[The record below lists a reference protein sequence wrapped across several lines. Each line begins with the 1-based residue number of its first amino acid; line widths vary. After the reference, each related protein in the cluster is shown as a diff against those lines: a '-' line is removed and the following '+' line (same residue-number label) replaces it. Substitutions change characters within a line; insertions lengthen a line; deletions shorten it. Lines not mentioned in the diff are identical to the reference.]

1 MLIRFPPLVNHSP
14 PPRAAPFADLTHVVP
29 RPVLSFLRRDIFAVA
44 AVPGRSA
51 CVRALAADVAKVS
64 FEGAS
69 AGTASLDLKT
79 ASPDVAK
86 GLVHKYVV
94 MVRQNARRGTASTLT
109 KSEVRGGGRKPFK
122 QKGTGNARAG
132 SNRTPLKPGGGVV
145 FGPKPKDWS
154 IKMNKKERRL
164 AMATAIQS
172 AAAASSLIVVD
183 SLAGAVPKTK
193 AMANA
198 LKSWGVAE
206 GEKAY
211 ITTKD
216 APSLQLEG
224 SNSSTLF
231 LMQDLV
237 DAYEAFQSPPTSPPS
252 PEPQPPADD
261 HSNSDGG
268 GDGGVRKRARDD
280 AASDGSDAPV
290 AKARHVEFG
299 SECFGP
305 EQLEERVA
313 NLTRRFPDHSEA
325 TIRAALHAS
334 GGHGGKA
341 ATRLEC
347 WAGDAWA
354 SE

>member
-1 MLIRFPPLVNHSP
+1 M
-14 PPRAAPFADLTHVVP
+14 D
-29 RPVLSFLRRDIFAVA
+29 
-44 AVPGRSA
+44 
-51 CVRALAADVAKVS
+51 ALAAQVSKVS
-64 FEGAS
+64 FDGAS
-69 AGTASLDLKT
+69 AGTATLDVKV
-79 ASPDVAK
+79 AKPDVAK

-183 SLAGAVPKTK
+183 SLAGVAPKTK

-211 ITTKD
+211 IITKD
-216 APSLQLEG
+216 APENVTLSTRNMARVTQTDITHLNVYDVLNADKVVVEESALQYINDFYGE
-224 SNSSTLF
+224 
-231 LMQDLV
+231 
-237 DAYEAFQSPPTSPPS
+237 
-252 PEPQPPADD
+252 
-261 HSNSDGG
+261 
-268 GDGGVRKRARDD
+268 
-280 AASDGSDAPV
+280 
-290 AKARHVEFG
+290 
-299 SECFGP
+299 
-305 EQLEERVA
+305 
-313 NLTRRFPDHSEA
+313 
-325 TIRAALHAS
+325 S
-334 GGHGGKA
+334 GA
-341 ATRLEC
+341 
-347 WAGDAWA
+347 AWA
-354 SE
+354 

>member
-1 MLIRFPPLVNHSP
+1 MTFAVHARTRRAASCGLGRFASRVTRRSRRAARRGVLIRFPPFVPRDDAKASRRRAESDPFSNRKRHVNAVAP
-14 PPRAAPFADLTHVVP
+14 VAPRRAALDT
-29 RPVLSFLRRDIFAVA
+29 
-44 AVPGRSA
+44 
-51 CVRALAADVAKVS
+51 RALAADVAKVS

-172 AAAASSLIVVD
+172 AAAASSMIVVD
-183 SLAGAVPKTK
+183 SLAAAAPKTK
-193 AMANA
+193 AMASA

-211 ITTKD
+211 IITKD
-216 APSLQLEG
+216 APENVTL
-224 SNSSTLF
+224 STRNMARVTQTDITHLNVYDV
-231 LMQDLV
+231 LNADKVVIEESAL
-237 DAYEAFQSPPTSPPS
+237 AYINDFYGE
-252 PEPQPPADD
+252 
-261 HSNSDGG
+261 
-268 GDGGVRKRARDD
+268 
-280 AASDGSDAPV
+280 
-290 AKARHVEFG
+290 
-299 SECFGP
+299 
-305 EQLEERVA
+305 
-313 NLTRRFPDHSEA
+313 
-325 TIRAALHAS
+325 S
-334 GGHGGKA
+334 GA
-341 ATRLEC
+341 
-347 WAGDAWA
+347 AWA
-354 SE
+354 